1 MAAVLQER
9 VLFPGPEL
17 EPGKKISPK
26 QQMNEF
32 ERRQEKSS
40 DTDIRMKDEHVASP
54 AFITRVCHSEPLSRC
69 KSF

>member
-1 MAAVLQER
+1 MLAFPFEPVLLGKFLLLYMHGGSMQER

-32 ERRQEKSS
+32 ERRQERAL
-40 DTDIRMKDEHVASP
+40 TLI
-54 AFITRVCHSEPLSRC
+54 
-69 KSF
+69 